1 MRILL
6 VLKPLLLCWLLILGG
21 INTAAAETEDGV
33 VLNMRDADIRTLIQW
48 MSDQTGR
55 NFIVHREVTGQV
67 SILSSTAVSDE
78 ELYRIFLSVLQVNGY
93 AAVDTGAA
101 IKIVPATLAMS
112 SGVSAGSSD
121 SGTRAQTFQ
130 LQHANADDLAKALK
144 PLLSQQAVIAAFSD
158 SNSLLVVDHRGSVE
172 QLGRLVRQLDR
183 EQAGEYQLISLNHAS
198 AADIAAS
205 LKQLRGEQSRSL
217 TIAVDE
223 RSNSL
228 ILSGSRAEQASLA
241 RLIEQMDRPLTGQ
254 GNARVVY
261 LDYADAEEIAPILQ
275 RIAESIQK
283 SQKQNPTPLSIEASN
298 SANALVINAPTGLM
312 STLQRIV
319 RELDIQRA
327 QVLVEAMVVEVTAD
341 FADEFGVNWFY
352 SEDTSDAATEVAA
365 VNALGN
371 LSSGTLNSDGSFSA
385 GRGITFGYFDDNFQ
399 AVVRALKTST
409 QANVLST
416 PTVVALDNE
425 EASLLV
431 GQNVPFIT
439 GQATSS
445 ASSTSDPFTT
455 IERQDIGISLVV
467 TPRIN
472 RGDTVTLEIHQK
484 TESIAPSV
492 SSASDL
498 VTNKREVL
506 TKALVKNGQVLVL
519 GGLISDEET
528 EIREKVP
535 LLGDIPFLGKLFSS
549 RGTQRAKKNLMVFI
563 HPVILADEAQSRRI
577 SRQRYEYMKEHHRAA
592 RDKEKGAAK
601 ARQQMP
607 SFEVFS
613 PSASPSP

>member
-1 MRILL
+1 MRILVLFSVL
-6 VLKPLLLCWLLILGG
+6 VLAGLQVTPV
-21 INTAAAETEDGV
+21 AAREGV
-33 VLNMRDADIRTLIQW
+33 TLNMRDADIRTLIQW

-55 NFIVHREVTGQV
+55 NFIVHRDVSGQV
-67 SILSSTAVSDE
+67 SILSSTPVNDE
-78 ELYRIFLSVLQVNGY
+78 ELYRIFLSVLQVNGF

-112 SGVSAGSSD
+112 SGVSAGKND
-121 SGTRAQTFQ
+121 GGTRAQTFQ
-130 LQHANADDLAKALK
+130 LQHANADDLSKALK
-144 PLLSQQAVIAAFSD
+144 PLLSQQAVIAAFPE
-158 SNSLLVVDHRGSVE
+158 SNSLLVVDHRGSVD

-183 EQAGEYQLISLNHAS
+183 EQAGEYQLITLDHAS
-198 AADIAAS
+198 AMDIAAS
-205 LKQLRGEQSRSL
+205 LRQLKGESPRAL
-217 TIAVDE
+217 NIAVDE

-228 ILSGSRAEQASLA
+228 ILSGSRAQRTSLA
-241 RLIEQMDRPLTGQ
+241 GLIEQMDRPLTGQ

-261 LDYADAEEIAPILQ
+261 LNYADAEEIAPILQ

-319 RELDIQRA
+319 RELDIQRS
-327 QVLVEAMVVEVTAD
+327 QVLVEAMVVEVSAD
-341 FADEFGVNWFY
+341 FANEFGVNWFY
-352 SEDTSDAATEVAA
+352 AEEGSDAATEVAA

-439 GQATSS
+439 GQATGS
-445 ASSTSDPFTT
+445 ASSTSQPFTT

-472 RGDTVTLEIHQK
+472 RGDTITLDIHQK

-506 TKALVKNGQVLVL
+506 TKAQVKNGQVLVL

-535 LLGDIPFLGKLFSS
+535 LLGDIPFLGRLFSS

-563 HPVILADEAQSRRI
+563 HPVILADEAQSRRL
-577 SRQRYEYMKEHHRAA
+577 SRERYEYMQRHHKAA
-592 RDKEKGAAK
+592 REDGEGAAK
-601 ARQQMP
+601 VRQEMP

-613 PSASPSP
+613 PSAAPSP

>member
-1 MRILL
+1 MKKWLMSA
-6 VLKPLLLCWLLILGG
+6 LLLLSALQVHA
-21 INTAAAETEDGV
+21 NEADDGV

-55 NFIVHREVTGQV
+55 NFIVHRDVSGQV
-67 SILSSTAVSDE
+67 SILSSTAVDDD
-78 ELYRIFLSVLQVNGY
+78 ELYRIFLSVLQVNGF

-101 IKIVPATLAMS
+101 IKILPSSLAMS
-112 SGVSAGSSD
+112 SGVSAAKNDGA
-121 SGTRAQTFQ
+121 TRAQTFA
-130 LQHANADDLAKALK
+130 LQHADAEELAKALK
-144 PLLSQQAVIAAFSD
+144 PLLSQQAVIAAFPQ
-158 SNSLLVVDHRGSVE
+158 SNSLLVVDHGSSVD

-183 EQAGEYQLISLNHAS
+183 EQAGEYQLITLNHAS
-198 AADIAAS
+198 ALDIASS
-205 LKQLRGEQSRSL
+205 LRQLRGENAKQLS
-217 TIAVDE
+217 IAVDE

-228 ILSGSRAEQASLA
+228 ILTGSRAERASLTQ
-241 RLIEQMDRPLTGQ
+241 LIEQMDRPLSGQ

-261 LDYADAEEIAPILQ
+261 LNYADAEEIAPILQ
-275 RIAESIQK
+275 RIAESIQQ

-327 QVLVEAMVVEVTAD
+327 QVLVEAMVVEVSAD

-352 SEDTSDAATEVAA
+352 ADEGSDAATEVAA

-371 LSSGTLNSDGSFSA
+371 LSSGTLNADGSFSA

-445 ASSTSDPFTT
+445 ASSTSEPFTT

-472 RGDTVTLEIHQK
+472 RGETITLDIHQK

-506 TKALVKNGQVLVL
+506 TKAQVKNGQVLVL

-535 LLGDIPFLGKLFSS
+535 VLGDIPLLGRLFSS

-563 HPVILADEAQSRRI
+563 HPVILADEAQSRRL
-577 SRQRYEYMKEHHRAA
+577 SRERYDFMRQQHEAA
-592 RDKEKGAAK
+592 REGDKETTK
-601 ARQQMP
+601 ARQEMP
-607 SFEVFS
+607 AFEVFS
-613 PSASPSP
+613 PSAAPSPSP

>member
-1 MRILL
+1 MRN
-6 VLKPLLLCWLLILGG
+6 LLLSTLLLLTALQV
-21 INTAAAETEDGV
+21 NTASANEGV

-55 NFIVHREVTGQV
+55 NFIVHRDVSGQV
-67 SILSSTAVSDE
+67 SILSSTPVDDD
-78 ELYRIFLSVLQVNGY
+78 ELYRIFLSVLQVNGF

-101 IKIVPATLAMS
+101 IKIVPASLAMS
-112 SGVSAGSSD
+112 SGVSAIKNDG
-121 SGTRAQTFQ
+121 GTRAQTFQ
-130 LQHANADDLAKALK
+130 LQHADAAELAKALK
-144 PLLSQQAVIAAFSD
+144 PLLSQQAVIAAFPE
-158 SNSLLVVDHRGSVE
+158 SNSLLVVDHRSSVD

-183 EQAGEYQLISLNHAS
+183 EQAGEYQLITLNHAS
-198 AADIAAS
+198 AVDIAAS
-205 LKQLRGEQSRSL
+205 LRQLRGENAKSMN
-217 TIAVDE
+217 IAVDE

-228 ILSGSRAEQASLA
+228 ILSGSRAERASIA
-241 RLIEQMDRPLTGQ
+241 QLIQQMDRPLSGQ

-261 LDYADAEEIAPILQ
+261 LNYADAEEIAPILQ

-283 SQKQNPTPLSIEASN
+283 SQKQNPAPLSIEASN

-327 QVLVEAMVVEVTAD
+327 QVLVEAMVVEVSAD

-352 SEDTSDAATEVAA
+352 AEEGSDAATEVAA

-445 ASSTSDPFTT
+445 ASSTSEPFTT

-472 RGDTVTLEIHQK
+472 RGETITLDIHQK

-506 TKALVKNGQVLVL
+506 TKAQVKNGQVLVL

-535 LLGDIPFLGKLFSS
+535 VLGDIPLLGRLFSS

-563 HPVILADEAQSRRI
+563 HPVILADEAQSRRL
-577 SRQRYEYMKEHHRAA
+577 SRERYDFMRRQHEAA
-592 RDKEKGAAK
+592 RKGDKEAAK
-601 ARQQMP
+601 ARQEMP

-613 PSASPSP
+613 PSAASSASP